1 MRLLKRRRSRNR
13 EPGEL
18 DITAFMNLMVVLV
31 PFLLITAVF
40 SRIAVHELTLPGP
53 SAETTEAAEEALN
66 LEVVVREDALEVGDR
81 RTGLLRRFEADG
93 EGIFDYAALSE
104 FLAQVKLRHPEVR
117 EAMVLLEPEIHYQ
130 RLVDVMDTLR
140 VARVEQGTAELFP
153 DISIGDAPAR
163 TGGRK

>member
-1 MRLLKRRRSRNR
+1 MRLLKRRRRTN

-40 SRIAVHELTLPGP
+40 SRLAVHELTLPGP
-53 SAETTEAAEEALN
+53 SAETTEAAEQGLN
-66 LEVVVREDALEVGDR
+66 LEVVVREAALEVGDR
-81 RTGLLRRFEADG
+81 RTGLLRRFEADENG
-93 EGIFDYAALSE
+93 GFDYAAVSD
-104 FLAQVKLRHPEVR
+104 FLAQVKLRHPETR
-117 EAMVLLEPEIHYQ
+117 EATILLEPEIEYQ

-153 DISIGDAPAR
+153 DISIGDAPAAKG
-163 TGGRK
+163 GGR

>member
-1 MRLLKRRRSRNR
+1 MRLLKRRRRSR

-53 SAETTEAAEEALN
+53 SAETTEAAEQGLN
-66 LEVVVREDALEVGDR
+66 LEVVVRENALEVGDR

-93 EGIFDYAALSE
+93 EGSFDYAALSD
-104 FLAQVKLRHPEVR
+104 FLAQVKLRHPDVR
-117 EAMVLLEPEIHYQ
+117 EAMILLEPEINYQ

-140 VARVEQGTAELFP
+140 VAQVEQGTAELFP
-153 DISIGDAPAR
+153 DISIGDAPVR

>member
-1 MRLLKRRRSRNR
+1 MRLLKRRRRNND
-13 EPGEL
+13 PGEL

-40 SRIAVHELTLPGP
+40 SRLAVHELTLPGP
-53 SAETTEAAEEALN
+53 SAESSEAAEQGLN
-66 LEVVVREDALEVGDR
+66 LEVVVRENALEIGDR
-81 RTGLLRRFEADG
+81 RTGLLQRFEADA
-93 EGIFDYAALSE
+93 EGSFDYAAVSD

-117 EAMVLLEPEIHYQ
+117 EATVLMEPEIHYQ

-153 DISIGDAPAR
+153 DISIGDAPAAKG
-163 TGGRK
+163 GGR

>member
-1 MRLLKRRRSRNR
+1 MRLLKRRRRTN

-40 SRIAVHELTLPGP
+40 SRLAVHELTLPGP
-53 SAETTEAAEEALN
+53 SAETTEAAEQGLN
-66 LEVVVREDALEVGDR
+66 LEVVVREAALEVGDR
-81 RTGLLRRFEADG
+81 RTGLLRRFEADQNG
-93 EGIFDYAALSE
+93 AFDYAEVSD
-104 FLAQVKLRHPEVR
+104 FLAQVKLRHPETR
-117 EAMVLLEPEIHYQ
+117 EATILLEPEIDYQ

-153 DISIGDAPAR
+153 DISIGDAPAAKG
-163 TGGRK
+163 GGR

>member
-1 MRLLKRRRSRNR
+1 MRLLKRRRRTN

-40 SRIAVHELTLPGP
+40 SRLAVHELTLPGP
-53 SAETTEAAEEALN
+53 SAETTEAAEQGLN
-66 LEVVVREDALEVGDR
+66 LEVVVREAALEVGDR
-81 RTGLLRRFEADG
+81 RTGLLRRFEADQNG
-93 EGIFDYAALSE
+93 AFDYAEVSG
-104 FLAQVKLRHPEVR
+104 FLAQVKLRHPETR
-117 EAMVLLEPEIHYQ
+117 EATILLEPEIDYQ

-153 DISIGDAPAR
+153 DISIGDAPA
-163 TGGRK
+163 TKGGGR

>member
-1 MRLLKRRRSRNR
+1 MRLLKRRRRSN

-40 SRIAVHELTLPGP
+40 SRLAVHELTLPGP
-53 SAETTEAAEEALN
+53 SAETTVAAEQGLN

-81 RTGLLRRFEADG
+81 RTGLLRRFEADEAG
-93 EGIFDYAALSE
+93 GFDYAEVSE
-104 FLAQVKLRHPEVR
+104 FLAQVKLRHPETR
-117 EAMVLLEPEIHYQ
+117 EATILLEPEINYQ

-153 DISIGDAPAR
+153 DISIGDAPAAKG
-163 TGGRK
+163 GGR

>member
-1 MRLLKRRRSRNR
+1 MKSRRVRARRSKD
-13 EPGEL
+13 PADL

-53 SAETTEAAEEALN
+53 SSQTTEAAEQGLN

-104 FLAQVKLRHPEVR
+104 FLAQVKLRHPEAR
-117 EAMVLLEPEIHYQ
+117 EAMILLEPEIHYQ